1 MSYRSGWQSVD
12 ALRNDFDR
20 LVDELWGRRGSASRG
35 FEYTEGQPQPVPVN
49 VFETEN
55 EVMVVAAMPGI
66 EADNVEITVENDTLT
81 IRGEKRGPGQ
91 ENHRYLRR
99 EWSYG
104 PYERSVQ
111 LPIQVDLEK
120 ANASYGNGIVTIAL
134 PKAASRRAR
143 RIDIQLNQKGTE
155 RGERV
160 GHRGTEEAGPGR
172 VTGPKGNAA

>member
-1 MSYRSGWQSVD
+1 MTYRSGWQSID
-12 ALRNDFDR
+12 ALRSDFDR
-20 LVDELWGRRGSASRG
+20 LVDELTGRGSSRG
-35 FEYTEGQPQPVPVN
+35 GWQYTEGQAQPVPVN

-81 IRGEKRGPGQ
+81 IRGQKRGPGQ

-104 PYERSVQ
+104 PYERSIE
-111 LPIQVDLEK
+111 LPMQVDLDK

-143 RIDIQLNQKGTE
+143 RIEIELDQKGTA

-172 VTGPKGNAA
+172 ITGPKGNVA

>member
-1 MSYRSGWQSVD
+1 
-12 ALRNDFDR
+12 
-20 LVDELWGRRGSASRG
+20 
-35 FEYTEGQPQPVPVN
+35 
-49 VFETEN
+49 
-55 EVMVVAAMPGI
+55 MVVAAMPGL
-66 EADNVEITVENDTLT
+66 EADNVEISVENDRLT

-104 PYERSVQ
+104 PYERAVE

-143 RIDIQLNQKGTE
+143 RIEIQLDQKGTE

-172 VTGPKGNAA
+172 ITGPKGNAA

>member
-1 MSYRSGWQSVD
+1 MTYRSGWQSIE

-20 LVDELWGRRGSASRG
+20 LVEEVWGRGSSSSRG
-35 FEYTEGQPQPVPVN
+35 FQFTEGQPQPVPVN

-55 EVMVVAAMPGI
+55 ELMVVAAMPGI
-66 EADNVEITVENDTLT
+66 EAANVDITVENDKLT

-104 PYERSVQ
+104 PYERSIE
-111 LPIQVDLEK
+111 LPLDVDVDK

-134 PKAASRRAR
+134 PKAESRRAR
-143 RIDIQLNQKGTE
+143 RIQIELNQKGTE

-160 GHRGTEEAGPGR
+160 GHRGTEDAGPGR
-172 VTGPKGNAA
+172 ITGPKGNAA